1 MNTTTDL
8 YEQDFYAWTL
18 KNAALLRE
26 GPLETL
32 DREHLAEELESM
44 GRGEK
49 RELMNRLVLLL
60 AHLLKWQAQ
69 TNRRSRSWQLTL
81 KEQRRQAKRVLRDN
95 PSLKP
100 LLIDI
105 AAEAYEDAIL
115 HAAQETGLEE
125 SMFPTTCPFTLEQ
138 VLDESFLPD
147 S

>member
-105 AAEAYEDAIL
+105 TAEAYEDAIL

-125 SMFPTTCPFTLEQ
+125 SVFPTTCPFTLEQ

>member
-81 KEQRRQAKRVLRDN
+81 KEQRRQAK
-95 PSLKP
+95 SH
-100 LLIDI
+100 I
-105 AAEAYEDAIL
+105 A
-115 HAAQETGLEE
+115 
-125 SMFPTTCPFTLEQ
+125 
-138 VLDESFLPD
+138 
-147 S
+147 